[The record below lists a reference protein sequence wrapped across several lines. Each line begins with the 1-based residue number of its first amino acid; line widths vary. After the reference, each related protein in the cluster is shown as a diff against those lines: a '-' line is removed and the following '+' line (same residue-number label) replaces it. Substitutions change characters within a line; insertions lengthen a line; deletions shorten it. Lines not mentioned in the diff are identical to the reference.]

1 MSTRFQARG
10 LANEMVPWF
19 AGAISRGTGPE
30 TALEGR
36 SRALQLVQRVRPS
49 KSLLLWMQDV
59 RRMLLMFI
67 GYGQLC
73 SKRSCC
79 FIQHACWKVIV

>member
-1 MSTRFQARG
+1 
-10 LANEMVPWF
+10 MVPWF

-36 SRALQLVQRVRPS
+36 SRALQLVQRVRSS

-59 RRMLLMFI
+59 RRMLLMVMGSSVASAVVVSFSMLV
-67 GYGQLC
+67 G
-73 SKRSCC
+73 R
-79 FIQHACWKVIV
+79 